1 MMRVLL
7 RLAAIATAVLSL
19 AAPAVASDHADP
31 INNPLLFWKK
41 TPLEAGITDLFVF
54 PDSTNTQL
62 IVILCVRPALTADPV
77 NLDQYEYS
85 VYMDLARTVSHS
97 DPEFN
102 ARYGGRVDHPE
113 QINPTHSL
121 TFRLKDKGMLR
132 EPPVLTGFG
141 KPGPVIQVWGG
152 PVSKPQKEAGADQQ
166 MDTTKVN
173 VWTGITDDPFIFPNF
188 FGTNVVAMVTSIPL
202 TLFGNQQ
209 DWIVWGVSRKGD
221 EQIDHVGR
229 SLRTQNPR
237 FGLLNTLPPSKHVD
251 AIKEE
256 RDNPSVMRDIFL
268 VLGINGLF
276 GYRAWDL
283 VPDVMLFTRR
293 NDDKIKFGE
302 YETTEGGKPVI
313 KENVA
318 NGMASFP
325 NGRILTDDVADRL
338 ARYGDT
344 LLKELSYV
352 VPPCFN
358 DPEKPPARD
367 ECTRSSWPRR
377 TVNDKQFQAQFPYLS
392 EPWNPAGKR
401 APAPTLHASTQMIL
415 ALVAI
420 GIVVLWFATAWLLA
434 WHIDYKRQQRRYL

>member
-7 RLAAIATAVLSL
+7 HVAAIATAILSL

-31 INNPLLFWKK
+31 IDNPLFFWKK
-41 TPLEAGITDLFVF
+41 TPLEGGITDLFVF

-62 IVILCVRPALTADPV
+62 IVILCVRRALTGAPA
-77 NLDQYEYS
+77 NLDQYEYA
-85 VYMDLARTVSHS
+85 VYMDLARTVSHADS
-97 DPEFN
+97 ESN
-102 ARYGGRVDHPE
+102 ARYGGRVDNPE
-113 QINPTHSL
+113 QISPTHSL
-121 TFRLKDKGMLR
+121 IFRLKDTGQVR
-132 EPPVLTGFG
+132 EPPQLTGFG
-141 KPGPVIQVWGG
+141 KPDIQVWTGA
-152 PVSKPQKEAGADQQ
+152 VNKPEKAEKGSNQQ
-166 MDTTKVN
+166 FDATKVN

-188 FGTNVVAMVTSIPL
+188 FGTNVVSMVTSIPMS
-202 TLFGNQQ
+202 LFGNQQ
-209 DWIVWGVSRKGD
+209 NWIVWGVSRKGD
-221 EQIDHVGR
+221 QQIDHVGR

-237 FGLLNTLPPSKHVD
+237 FELLNTLPPSKHVE

-268 VLGINGLF
+268 WLNINGLF

-283 VPDVMLFTRR
+283 VPDVMLFTRTPG
-293 NDDKIKFGE
+293 ISFGE
-302 YETTEGGKPVI
+302 FETTGPDGKPVI
-313 KENVA
+313 QANVSTGA
-318 NGMASFP
+318 ASFP

-352 VPPCFN
+352 VPPCYN
-358 DPEKPPARD
+358 DPEKPPPRP

-377 TVNDKQFQAQFPYLS
+377 TANDKPFQAQFPYLA